1 VKGLE
6 LHTIELKKFNEKE
19 GLAEALKK
27 VKSFLD
33 KWLNFLTKYDL
44 LQSNNLPEELD
55 EPELKK
61 AVRVLEVMNFT
72 EAEIEVYEDHLK
84 WLMTEAS
91 ALEKAEVKGFEKG
104 IEKGIQQEKIE
115 IAKSMLKEGSDIEF
129 VMKVTN
135 LSQETIGKLK

>member
-1 VKGLE
+1 
-6 LHTIELKKFNEKE
+6 
-19 GLAEALKK
+19 
-27 VKSFLD
+27 
-33 KWLNFLTKYDL
+33 LTKYDL
-44 LQSNNLPEELD
+44 LESNNLPEELD

-115 IAKSMLKEGSDIEF
+115 IAKSMLSKGLDIKLIQELTGLD
-129 VMKVTN
+129 KQTIEN
-135 LSQETIGKLK
+135 LLKQ